1 MEQDITLP
9 FITVNKHKVSKSCF
23 GWGGG
28 GGEGQFSH
36 VLFALQFWDAMSP
49 SY

>member
-28 GGEGQFSH
+28 GGGRA
-36 VLFALQFWDAMSP
+36 VLSCALCFAVLGCYVS
-49 SY
+49 